1 MTATVNATLTAAP
14 YETSNGVRGLTF
26 TAVID
31 GETLRPCYVTYDV
44 SLAGFMTW
52 AGSDHDRFERLFAGL
67 PAAEQSR
74 LRTEA
79 AELVAAESRRL
90 RSIDPGEEP

>member
-1 MTATVNATLTAAP
+1 MTATLTAAP
-14 YETSNGVRGLTF
+14 YETGNGVRGLAF

-31 GETLRPCYVTYDV
+31 GETLRPCHVTYNV
-44 SLAGFMTW
+44 SLSGFATW

-67 PAAEQSR
+67 PAAEQTR

-90 RSIDPGEEP
+90 RNLDPG

>member
-1 MTATVNATLTAAP
+1 MPATLIAAP
-14 YETSNGVRGLTF
+14 YESGNGVRGLTF

-44 SLAGFMTW
+44 SLAGFATW
-52 AGSDHDRFERLFAGL
+52 TGSDRDRFERLFAGL
-67 PAAEQSR
+67 PAAEQTR
-74 LRTEA
+74 LQTEA

-90 RSIDPGEEP
+90 RDLHLGKQS